1 MSLSNFDLEKIAT
14 ELKIN
19 LVCVVSKNELNKIVP
34 RSGGYIVNL
43 QSSDAG
49 DGLIG
54 CVLFYTTFL
63 IIRKKNN

>member
-43 QSSDAG
+43 QSSDG
-49 DGLIG
+49 DSLG
-54 CVLFYTTFL
+54 VFYF
-63 IIRKKNN
+63 IQCF